1 MDARLH
7 RLPQYRIT
15 MRPRA
20 LRSLTSTLASV
31 ALTALAGAGCGGS
44 TPVASVPAQP
54 PSAILTATP
63 YARPPQPIIVDPSGA
78 VSGGQPNFRE
88 VPYRVEA
95 GDTLLGIALR
105 FDTTVEAVMKRNNL
119 TSSDLKI
126 GQDLVIPT
134 SVVVVATAVPASTP
148 GVTAT
153 PAARTPT
160 PTTAAPTSTPSGT
173 ATPVATPASG
183 TPASGTPAPG
193 TTTVINGVRYY
204 IVEPGDTASGIANQ
218 FGVGT
223 EALAQANGRT
233 IAGMGNIQ
241 PGDRIIIPPA
251 R

>member
-1 MDARLH
+1 MRARGL
-7 RLPQYRIT
+7 RNLPLIS
-15 MRPRA
+15 A
-20 LRSLTSTLASV
+20 VL
-31 ALTALAGAGCGGS
+31 ALAALSGAAGTACGS
-44 TPVASVPAQP
+44 ASPPASVPAQA
-54 PSAILTATP
+54 PSAVLTATP

-105 FDTTVEAVMKRNNL
+105 FDTTVEAIVRRNNL
-119 TSSDLKI
+119 TNASDLKI

-134 SVVVVATAVPASTP
+134 SAVVVATAVPASTP
-148 GVTAT
+148 ASTAT

-160 PTTAAPTSTPSGT
+160 PGGATPTGTPSAAATSTTTPGT
-173 ATPVATPASG
+173 G
-183 TPASGTPAPG
+183 TPPPG
-193 TTTVINGVRYY
+193 STVVVGGVRYY
-204 IVEPGDTASGIANQ
+204 IVESGDTASGIANR

-241 PGDRIIIPPA
+241 PGDRIVIPPA

>member
-1 MDARLH
+1 
-7 RLPQYRIT
+7 
-15 MRPRA
+15 MRPRG
-20 LRSLTSTLASV
+20 LRNLDSV
-31 ALTALAGAGCGGS
+31 FAALALATLSGAAGAACGS
-44 TPVASVPAQP
+44 SLPPASLPAQA

-105 FDTTVEAVMKRNNL
+105 FDTTVEAIVRRNNL
-119 TSSDLKI
+119 TNASDLKI

-134 SVVVVATAVPASTP
+134 SAVVVATAVPASTP
-148 GVTAT
+148 ASTAT

-160 PTTAAPTSTPSGT
+160 PGGATPTGTPSAATSTP
-173 ATPVATPASG
+173 TPGSG
-183 TPASGTPAPG
+183 TPPPG
-193 TTTVINGVRYY
+193 STVVVGGVRYY
-204 IVEPGDTASGIANQ
+204 IVESGDTASGIANR

-241 PGDRIIIPPA
+241 PGDRIVIPPA